1 MSGERPALPVPAGA
15 APAMG
20 GPRASLAVSPP
31 IPYSFARANGVLMVP
46 GSDRLAVR
54 RGAKPAAI
62 LEARRVAARSVMVDS
77 LSDEAFDRLLS
88 ETYATDGLSAAAD
101 AAAASNLA
109 TLARDTA
116 DLLDNDD
123 AAPVIRL
130 INAIVAQAVQQGA
143 SDIHLEPQPADS
155 GAAEAGMS
163 VRFRRD
169 GVMEEVLR
177 LPAQIAPMLVSRV
190 KVMAR
195 LDIAEKRL
203 PQDGRISLTLGS
215 RALDVRVSTLPARGG
230 ERVVMRILDQ
240 SSVGL
245 ELKDLGL
252 DPATL
257 GALTEALGAPNGI
270 VLVTGPTGAGKTT
283 TLYAALKILN
293 DGKRNILTVEDPV
306 EYAVPGVGQTQVDTR
321 VGLTFAQGLRAILR
335 QDPDV
340 VMVGEIRDRETAE
353 IAVQAAL
360 TGHLVLSTVHANSAA
375 GAITRLRDFGVE
387 TFLIA
392 ATLRA
397 VIAQRL
403 ARQVCPVCV
412 TEEPLA
418 APLAQRLGLTPGL
431 PVAKAN
437 GCPSCRQTGYA
448 RRRGLFELITADGP
462 VRSLINEGAGEGRLE
477 AAGLHRSLK
486 ESAREAVRLK
496 RTTPTE
502 VLPLFQGEPVRD
514 LSHASIPAS
523 IPAGVDP
530 AAGAPQSGA
539 DTAP

>member
-1 MSGERPALPVPAGA
+1 MSSAPPADDPG
-15 APAMG
+15 G
-20 GPRASLAVSPP
+20 GPRPRMMAAPVL
-31 IPYSFARANGVLMVP
+31 PYAFARNHGVLLP
-46 GSDRLAVR
+46 AASERLAVR
-54 RGAKPAAI
+54 RGAKPWAI
-62 LEARRVAARSVMVDS
+62 MEARRIAGRG
-77 LSDEAFDRLLS
+77 LSIDMLSEEAFDRLLS
-88 ETYATDGLSAAAD
+88 EAYATDGLAAAAD
-101 AAAASNLA
+101 AAAASNLL

-130 INAIVAQAVQQGA
+130 INALVAQAAQQGV
-143 SDIHLEPQPADS
+143 SDIHLEPNDD
-155 GAAEAGMS
+155 GMS

-169 GVMEEVLR
+169 GVMEEALR
-177 LPAQIAPMLVSRV
+177 LPAEVAPMLVSRV

-203 PQDGRISLTLGS
+203 PQDGRISLTLGN
-215 RALDVRVSTLPARGG
+215 RGLDVRVSTLPARGG

-240 SSVGL
+240 ASVGL
-245 ELKDLGL
+245 ELADLGL
-252 DPATL
+252 DPETYSALT
-257 GALTEALGAPNGI
+257 GALGSPNGI

-283 TLYAALKILN
+283 SLYAALKILN

-306 EYAVPGVGQTQVDTR
+306 EYAVEGIGQTQVDTR

-397 VIAQRL
+397 VVAQRL
-403 ARQVCPVCV
+403 ARLVCPQCV
-412 TEEPLA
+412 TEEPLS
-418 APLAQRLGLTPGL
+418 APLAARIGIPAGTI
-431 PVAKAN
+431 VAKAN
-437 GCPSCRQTGYA
+437 GCPVCRHSGYQK
-448 RRRGLFELITADGP
+448 RRGLFELITADAS
-462 VRSLINEGAGEGRLE
+462 VRALINDGAGEGKLE
-477 AAGLHRSLK
+477 AAGLDRSLTQ
-486 ESAREAVRLK
+486 SARDAVMDK
-496 RTTPTE
+496 STTPTE
-502 VLPLFQGEPVRD
+502 VLPLFQRDHSPD
-514 LSHASIPAS
+514 LSHAGVRVS
-523 IPAGVDP
+523 VDP
-530 AAGAPQSGA
+530 VVQKLSGQ
-539 DTAP
+539 

>member
-1 MSGERPALPVPAGA
+1 MSGASA
-15 APAMG
+15 APAFGAVG
-20 GPRASLAVSPP
+20 GPAGERAPALL
-31 IPYSFARANGVLMVP
+31 PYAFARRHGVLLAE
-46 GSDRLAVR
+46 GNRLLMR
-54 RGAKPAAI
+54 RDAPPAAI
-62 LEARRVAARSVMVDS
+62 LEARRVAGCA
-77 LSDEAFDRLLS
+77 LTPETLADEAFDRLLS

-109 TLARDTA
+109 SLARESA

-130 INAIVAQAVQQGA
+130 INALVAQAVQQGA
-143 SDIHLEPQPADS
+143 SDIHLEPQD
-155 GAAEAGMS
+155 EGMS
-163 VRFRRD
+163 VRLRRD

-177 LPAQIAPMLVSRV
+177 LPAEVAPMLVSRV

-195 LDIAEKRL
+195 LDIAERRL

-215 RALDVRVSTLPARGG
+215 RGLDVRVSTLPARGG

-240 SSVGL
+240 AAVGL
-245 ELKDLGL
+245 ELDDLGL
-252 DPATL
+252 DPATH
-257 GALTEALGAPNGI
+257 GALCEALGAPNGI
-270 VLVTGPTGAGKTT
+270 LLVTGPTGAGKTT
-283 TLYAALKILN
+283 TLYAALKRLN
-293 DGKRNILTVEDPV
+293 DGRRNILTVEDPV

-397 VIAQRL
+397 VVAQRL
-403 ARQVCPVCV
+403 VRLVCPHCV
-412 TEEPLA
+412 TDEPLA
-418 APLAQRLGLTPGL
+418 APLAARLGLPPGL
-431 PVAKAN
+431 MVAKAN
-437 GCPSCRQTGYA
+437 GCAQCRHTGYQK
-448 RRRGLFELITADGP
+448 RRGLFELITADGP
-462 VRSLINEGAGEGRLE
+462 VRALINEGAAEARIE
-477 AAGLHRSLK
+477 AAGLHMSLK
-486 ESAREAVRLK
+486 EAARAAVRDR

-502 VLPLFQGEPVRD
+502 VLPLFQGEVAREPGGQ
-514 LSHASIPAS
+514 LLPGLPA
-523 IPAGVDP
+523 
-530 AAGAPQSGA
+530 
-539 DTAP
+539 

>member
-1 MSGERPALPVPAGA
+1 MSTPPAFGNIGGPANAPAL
-15 APAMG
+15 
-20 GPRASLAVSPP
+20 L
-31 IPYSFARANGVLMVP
+31 PYAFARANGVLLQAD
-46 GSDRLAVR
+46 GERLAIR
-54 RGAKPAAI
+54 RSAKPAAI
-62 LEARRVAARSVMVDS
+62 LEARRVAGRAVALDT
-77 LSDEAFDRLLS
+77 LGDEAFDRLLS

-101 AAAASNLA
+101 AAAATNLA

-130 INAIVAQAVQQGA
+130 INALVAQAVQQGA
-143 SDIHLEPQPADS
+143 SDIHLEPND
-155 GAAEAGMS
+155 EGMA
-163 VRFRRD
+163 VRLRRD

-177 LPAQIAPMLVSRV
+177 LPPEVAPMLVSRV

-203 PQDGRISLTLGS
+203 PQDGRISLTLGN
-215 RALDVRVSTLPARGG
+215 RGLDVRVSTLPARGG

-240 SSVGL
+240 ASVGL
-245 ELKDLGL
+245 ELSDLGL
-252 DPATL
+252 DGATL
-257 GALTEALGAPNGI
+257 GSLKEALGAPNGI

-283 TLYAALKILN
+283 TLYAALKLLT

-306 EYAVPGVGQTQVDTR
+306 EYAVAGVGQTQVDTR

-397 VIAQRL
+397 VVAQRL
-403 ARQVCPVCV
+403 ARLVCPVCV
-412 TEEPLA
+412 TEEPLP
-418 APLAQRLGLTPGL
+418 APLAQRIGLPAGI

-437 GCPSCRQTGYA
+437 GCPSCRQTGFSK
-448 RRRGLFELITADGP
+448 RRGLFELITADGP
-462 VRSLINEGAGEGRLE
+462 VRTLINEGAGEGRLE

-486 ESAREAVRLK
+486 ESARAAVREK

-514 LSHASIPAS
+514 LSHAAISG
-523 IPAGVDP
+523 GVDP
-530 AAGAPQSGA
+530 AGISA
-539 DTAP
+539 

>member
-1 MSGERPALPVPAGA
+1 MTGAADPPAPPVALLRPAPT
-15 APAMG
+15 
-20 GPRASLAVSPP
+20 
-31 IPYSFARANGVLMVP
+31 IPYAFARRAGVLIVP
-46 GSDRLAVR
+46 GSGTLSFRA
-54 RGAKPAAI
+54 GASPAA
-62 LEARRVAARSVMVDS
+62 LAEARRVAGEPLELAPLDAQ
-77 LSDEAFDRLLS
+77 AFDALLS
-88 ETYATDGLSAAAD
+88 NTYATDGLAAVAD
-101 AAAASNLA
+101 AALASGPGSLAALVPDS
-109 TLARDTA
+109 A

-130 INAIVAQAVQQGA
+130 INALVAQAVQQGA
-143 SDIHLEPQPADS
+143 SDIHLEPSLGQDS
-155 GAAEAGMS
+155 AQAASAGKGGEGMA
-163 VRFRRD
+163 VRLRRD
-169 GVMEEVLR
+169 GVMEEALR
-177 LPAQIAPMLVSRV
+177 LPPEIAPMLVSRV

-240 SSVGL
+240 ASVGL
-245 ELKDLGL
+245 ALPDLGL
-252 DPATL
+252 DAPTR
-257 GALTEALGAPNGI
+257 GALEDALASPNGI

-283 TLYAALKILN
+283 TLYAALKTLN
-293 DGKRNILTVEDPV
+293 DGRRNILTVEDPV

-397 VIAQRL
+397 VVAQRL
-403 ARQVCPVCV
+403 VRLVCPHCV

-418 APLAQRLGLTPGL
+418 PGL
-431 PVAKAN
+431 AARIGIPAGAMVAKAN
-437 GCPSCRQTGYA
+437 GCERCRHSGYS
-448 RRRGLFELITADGP
+448 RRQGLFELIAADAS
-462 VRSLINEGAGEGRLE
+462 VRALINDSAGEDRLE
-477 AAGLHRSLK
+477 AAGLRRSLK
-486 ESAREAVRLK
+486 ESARAAVLAK

-502 VLPLFQGEPVRD
+502 VLPLFQG
-514 LSHASIPAS
+514 
-523 IPAGVDP
+523 AGYAE
-530 AAGAPQSGA
+530 AAE
-539 DTAP
+539 

>member
-1 MSGERPALPVPAGA
+1 MSTPPAFGSIGGPAGA
-15 APAMG
+15 PA
-20 GPRASLAVSPP
+20 LL
-31 IPYSFARANGVLMVP
+31 PYAFARANGVLLQS
-46 GSDRLAVR
+46 GGDRLAIR
-54 RGAKPAAI
+54 RSARPAAI
-62 LEARRVAARSVMVDS
+62 LEARRIAGRALLIDT
-77 LSDEAFDRLLS
+77 LGDEAFDRLLS

-101 AAAASNLA
+101 AAAATNLA

-130 INAIVAQAVQQGA
+130 INALVAQAVQQGA
-143 SDIHLEPQPADS
+143 SDIHLEPT
-155 GAAEAGMS
+155 EEGMA
-163 VRFRRD
+163 VRLRRD

-177 LPAQIAPMLVSRV
+177 LPPEVAPMLVSRV

-215 RALDVRVSTLPARGG
+215 RGLDVRVSTLPARGG

-240 SSVGL
+240 AAVGL
-245 ELKDLGL
+245 ELSDLGL
-252 DPATL
+252 DEATNA
-257 GALTEALGAPNGI
+257 ALTEALGAPNGI
-270 VLVTGPTGAGKTT
+270 ILVTGPTGAGKTT
-283 TLYAALKILN
+283 TLYAALKKLT

-397 VIAQRL
+397 VVAQRL
-403 ARQVCPVCV
+403 ARLVCQVCV

-418 APLAQRLGLTPGL
+418 APLAQRIGL
-431 PVAKAN
+431 PAGIPIAKAN
-437 GCPSCRQTGYA
+437 GCPSCRHTGFA
-448 RRRGLFELITADGP
+448 KRRGLFELITADGP
-462 VRSLINEGAGEGRLE
+462 VRALINDGAGEGRLE

-486 ESAREAVRLK
+486 ESARAAVRDK

-502 VLPLFQGEPVRD
+502 VLPLFQGEPARD
-514 LSHASIPAS
+514 LSHAAITGG
-523 IPAGVDP
+523 IDP
-530 AAGAPQSGA
+530 ANLGA
-539 DTAP
+539 

>member
-1 MSGERPALPVPAGA
+1 MSSAPPSFGSLGGPSAPPQPGHAPLLPYAFARSQGVLIVPAT
-15 APAMG
+15 
-20 GPRASLAVSPP
+20 
-31 IPYSFARANGVLMVP
+31 
-46 GSDRLAVR
+46 DRLAIR
-54 RGAKPAAI
+54 RGAKPTAV
-62 LEARRVAARSVMVDS
+62 LEARRVAGRA
-77 LSDEAFDRLLS
+77 LTPETLTDEAFDRLLS
-88 ETYATDGLSAAAD
+88 EAYATDGLSAAAE
-101 AAAASNLA
+101 AAAASNL
-109 TLARDTA
+109 TNLVRESA

-130 INAIVAQAVQQGA
+130 INALVAQAVQRGA
-143 SDIHLEPQPADS
+143 SDIHLEPAPGNETDS
-155 GAAEAGMS
+155 AAHGMA
-163 VRFRRD
+163 VRLRHD

-177 LPAQIAPMLVSRV
+177 LPAEVAPMLVSRV

-203 PQDGRISLTLGS
+203 PQDGRISLTLGQ

-252 DPATL
+252 DAATH
-257 GALTEALGAPNGI
+257 GALTDALSSPNGI

-283 TLYAALKILN
+283 TLYAALKRLN

-306 EYAVPGVGQTQVDTR
+306 EYAVQGVGQTQVDTR

-397 VIAQRL
+397 VVAQRL
-403 ARQVCPVCV
+403 VRLVCPVCM

-418 APLAQRLGLTPGL
+418 PALARRIGLPAGI

-437 GCPSCRQTGYA
+437 GCERCRHSGYTG
-448 RRRGLFELITADGP
+448 RKGLFELITADGP
-462 VRSLINEGAGEGRLE
+462 VRALINDGAGEGQLE
-477 AAGLHRSLK
+477 RAGLQRSLV
-486 ESAREAVRLK
+486 ESARAAVREK

-502 VLPLFQGEPVRD
+502 VLPLFQADVVRSTMLAETSPAEP
-514 LSHASIPAS
+514 LP
-523 IPAGVDP
+523 
-530 AAGAPQSGA
+530 
-539 DTAP
+539 

>member
-1 MSGERPALPVPAGA
+1 MSSPAPEFGNI
-15 APAMG
+15 G
-20 GPRASLAVSPP
+20 GPARAEPEGSPAP
-31 IPYSFARANGVLMVP
+31 LQPGPQPGPQLSQGLPTPQPARLPPRLPYAFARSHGVLLVS
-46 GSDRLAVR
+46 GTERLVLRRNARPQAV
-54 RGAKPAAI
+54 I
-62 LEARRVAARSVMVDS
+62 EARRIAGHALVPET
-77 LSDEAFDRLLS
+77 LGDEAFDRLLS
-88 ETYATDGLSAAAD
+88 ETYATDGLAAAAD
-101 AAAASNLA
+101 AAASSNLA

-116 DLLDNDD
+116 DLLENDD

-143 SDIHLEPQPADS
+143 SDIHLEPSD
-155 GAAEAGMS
+155 EGMS

-169 GVMEEVLR
+169 GVMEDVLA
-177 LPAQIAPMLVSRV
+177 LPAEVAPMLVSRV

-203 PQDGRISLTLGS
+203 PQDGRISLTLGN
-215 RALDVRVSTLPARGG
+215 RGLDVRVSTLPARGG

-240 SSVGL
+240 ASVAL

-252 DPATL
+252 DPEIHA
-257 GALTEALGAPNGI
+257 ALTEALGAPNGI
-270 VLVTGPTGAGKTT
+270 LLVTGPTGAGKTT
-283 TLYAALKILN
+283 TLYAALKLLN
-293 DGKRNILTVEDPV
+293 DGRRNILTVEDPV

-387 TFLIA
+387 PFLIA

-397 VIAQRL
+397 VVAQRL
-403 ARQVCPVCV
+403 VRLVCPVCA
-412 TEEPLA
+412 TEEPLPA
-418 APLAQRLGLTPGL
+418 AVAARIGLPAGI

-437 GCPSCRQTGYA
+437 GCPQCRHSGYSK
-448 RRRGLFELITADGP
+448 RRGLFELITADAE
-462 VRSLINEGAGEGRLE
+462 VRTLINDGAGEGRLE
-477 AAGLHRSLK
+477 VAGLHRSLK
-486 ESAREAVRLK
+486 DSARAAVRER

-502 VLPLFQGEPVRD
+502 VLPLFQGEPAR
-514 LSHASIPAS
+514 ASTQDGGTPGIPA
-523 IPAGVDP
+523 
-530 AAGAPQSGA
+530 
-539 DTAP
+539 

>member
-1 MSGERPALPVPAGA
+1 MSSQPPSFGSIGGPAQPAGLA
-15 APAMG
+15 AP
-20 GPRASLAVSPP
+20 LL
-31 IPYSFARANGVLMVP
+31 PYSFARAHGVLLAA
-46 GSDRLAVR
+46 GSDRLTVR
-54 RGAKPAAI
+54 QGAKPQAV
-62 LEARRVAARSVMVDS
+62 LEARRVAGRPLGVD
-77 LSDEAFDRLLS
+77 LLADEAYDRLLS

-130 INAIVAQAVQQGA
+130 INALVAQAVQQGA
-143 SDIHLEPQPADS
+143 SDIHLEPTGDA
-155 GAAEAGMS
+155 GAADGMA
-163 VRFRRD
+163 VRLRRD

-177 LPAQIAPMLVSRV
+177 LPAEVAPMLVSRV

-203 PQDGRISLTLGS
+203 PQDGRISLTLGQ
-215 RALDVRVSTLPARGG
+215 RGLDVRVSTLPARGG

-240 SSVGL
+240 ASVGL
-245 ELKDLGL
+245 QLDDLGL
-252 DPATL
+252 DAGTR
-257 GALTEALGAPNGI
+257 GALAEALGSPNGI
-270 VLVTGPTGAGKTT
+270 LLVTGPTGAGKTT
-283 TLYAALKILN
+283 TLYAALKTLN
-293 DGKRNILTVEDPV
+293 DGRRNILTVEDPV

-397 VIAQRL
+397 VVAQRL
-403 ARQVCPVCV
+403 VRLVCPHCV
-412 TEEPLA
+412 TEEPLSA
-418 APLAQRLGLTPGL
+418 ALAGRIGLPAGL

-437 GCPSCRQTGYA
+437 GCPQCRHSGFA
-448 RRRGLFELITADGP
+448 KRKGLFELITADAP
-462 VRSLINEGAGEGRLE
+462 VRALINDGAGEARLE
-477 AAGLHRSLK
+477 AAGLTRSLT
-486 ESAREAVRLK
+486 ESARAAVREK

-502 VLPLFQGEPVRD
+502 VLPLFQGEAVRD
-514 LSHASIPAS
+514 PSRELLAHT
-523 IPAGVDP
+523 
-530 AAGAPQSGA
+530 GAEVRA
-539 DTAP
+539 

>member
-1 MSGERPALPVPAGA
+1 MTAAAPLPETAPDAAGQIAGERLLPYAFARRQGVLLLAGA
-15 APAMG
+15 DGAG
-20 GPRASLAVSPP
+20 C
-31 IPYSFARANGVLMVP
+31 
-46 GSDRLAVR
+46 RLALR
-54 RGAKPAAI
+54 TGATIGAI
-62 LEARRVAARSVMVDS
+62 VEARRIAGGALTVEQ

-88 ETYATDGLSAAAD
+88 DTYSTDGLAAAAD
-101 AAAASNLA
+101 AAAAANLA
-109 TLARDTA
+109 GLAGDTA

-130 INAIVAQAVQQGA
+130 INALVTQAVQQGA
-143 SDIHLEPQPADS
+143 SDIHLEPADD
-155 GAAEAGMS
+155 GMA
-163 VRFRRD
+163 VRLRRD
-169 GVMEEVLR
+169 GLMEDVLR
-177 LPAQIAPMLVSRV
+177 LPPEIAPMLVSRV

-203 PQDGRISLTLGS
+203 PQDGRISLTLGV

-240 SSVGL
+240 AAVAL
-245 ELKDLGL
+245 ELGDLGL
-252 DPATL
+252 DAETHAGL
-257 GALTEALGAPNGI
+257 AEALAAPNGI

-283 TLYAALKILN
+283 TLYAALKTLA
-293 DGKRNILTVEDPV
+293 DGRRNILTVEDPV

-387 TFLIA
+387 SFLIA

-397 VIAQRL
+397 VVAQRL
-403 ARQVCPVCV
+403 VRLVCPHCAT
-412 TEEPLA
+412 TEALA
-418 APLAQRLGLTPGL
+418 PALAQRLSLAAGTT
-431 PVAKAN
+431 VATAN
-437 GCPSCRQTGYA
+437 GCDHCRQSGYA
-448 RRRGLFELITADGP
+448 RRRGLFELITTDAGLRTLVNDGA
-462 VRSLINEGAGEGRLE
+462 SE
-477 AAGLHRSLK
+477 AQIEAVGLHRSLK
-486 ESAREAVRLK
+486 ESARAAVIAQ

-502 VLPLFQGEPVRD
+502 VLPLFQGDSRRPTGRAEAVAEPIEARVGD
-514 LSHASIPAS
+514 
-523 IPAGVDP
+523 G
-530 AAGAPQSGA
+530 
-539 DTAP
+539 

>member
-1 MSGERPALPVPAGA
+1 MSGDPNAPSPNVGTDGA
-15 APAMG
+15 
-20 GPRASLAVSPP
+20 GPRASLSGLPA
-31 IPYSFARANGVLMVP
+31 IPYGFARANGVLMVP

-54 RGAKPAAI
+54 RDARPAAI
-62 LEARRVAARSVMVDS
+62 LEARRVAGRAMLVDS

-130 INAIVAQAVQQGA
+130 INAVVAQAVQQGA
-143 SDIHLEPQPADS
+143 SDIHLEPQTADTTN
-155 GAAEAGMS
+155 ETGMS

-203 PQDGRISLTLGS
+203 PQDGRISLTLGA
-215 RALDVRVSTLPARGG
+215 RGLDVRVSTLPARGG

-252 DPATL
+252 DAATL

-283 TLYAALKILN
+283 TLYAALKLLN

-397 VIAQRL
+397 VVAQRL

-418 APLAQRLGLTPGL
+418 APLAQRIGLPAGL

-437 GCPSCRQTGYA
+437 GCPSCRHTGYA

-462 VRSLINEGAGEGRLE
+462 VRALINEGAGEGRLE

-486 ESAREAVRLK
+486 ESAREAVRAK

-514 LSHASIPAS
+514 LSHATIA
-523 IPAGVDP
+523 AGVDP
-530 AAGAPQSGA
+530 TAIAAAPEAGDSA
-539 DTAP
+539 

>member
-1 MSGERPALPVPAGA
+1 MSSQPPSFGNIGGPAQPAGA
-15 APAMG
+15 
-20 GPRASLAVSPP
+20 SPVL
-31 IPYSFARANGVLMVP
+31 PYSFARANGVLLAA
-46 GSDRLAVR
+46 GSDRLAIHK
-54 RGAKPAAI
+54 GTKPHAI
-62 LEARRVAARSVMVDS
+62 LEARRVAGRTLAIDT
-77 LSDEAFDRLLS
+77 LGDEAFDRLLS
-88 ETYATDGLSAAAD
+88 EAYATDGLSAAAD

-130 INAIVAQAVQQGA
+130 INALVAQAVQQGA
-143 SDIHLEPQPADS
+143 SDIHLEPTGDS
-155 GAAEAGMS
+155 GAADGMA
-163 VRFRRD
+163 VRLRRD

-177 LPAQIAPMLVSRV
+177 LPAEVAPMLVSRV

-203 PQDGRISLTLGS
+203 PQDGRISLTLGN
-215 RALDVRVSTLPARGG
+215 RGLDVRVSTLPARGG

-240 SSVGL
+240 ASVGL
-245 ELKDLGL
+245 QLADLGL
-252 DPATL
+252 DPVTHAS
-257 GALTEALGAPNGI
+257 LTEALGAPNGI
-270 VLVTGPTGAGKTT
+270 LLVTGPTGAGKTT
-283 TLYAALKILN
+283 TLYAALKTLN
-293 DGKRNILTVEDPV
+293 DGRRNILTVEDPV

-397 VIAQRL
+397 VVAQRL
-403 ARQVCPVCV
+403 VRLVCPACV
-412 TEEPLA
+412 SEEPLSASLA
-418 APLAQRLGLTPGL
+418 AKLNL
-431 PVAKAN
+431 PAGMAVAKAN
-437 GCPSCRQTGYA
+437 GCAQCRHSGYSK
-448 RRRGLFELITADGP
+448 RKGLFELITADGP
-462 VRSLINEGAGEGRLE
+462 VRTLINDGAGEGELE
-477 AAGLHRSLK
+477 RAGLHRSLK
-486 ESAREAVRLK
+486 ESAREAVREM

-502 VLPLFQGEPVRD
+502 VLPLFQTDVVR
-514 LSHASIPAS
+514 
-523 IPAGVDP
+523 GP
-530 AAGAPQSGA
+530 AAGQLPPVLAVTGA
-539 DTAP
+539 EMQA

>member
-1 MSGERPALPVPAGA
+1 MSSTPPARTATGGELPGPAAGRA
-15 APAMG
+15 A
-20 GPRASLAVSPP
+20 PP
-31 IPYSFARANGVLMVP
+31 IPYSFARTNGVLMVS

-54 RGAKPAAI
+54 RGAKPGAI
-62 LEARRVAARSVMVDS
+62 LEVRRVAGRALLIDS
-77 LSDEAFDRLLS
+77 MSDEAFDRLLS

-143 SDIHLEPQPADS
+143 SDIHLEPQAADT
-155 GAAEAGMS
+155 AAESGMS

-215 RALDVRVSTLPARGG
+215 KSLDVRVSTLPARGG

-252 DPATL
+252 DPATRE
-257 GALTEALGAPNGI
+257 ALTEALGAPNGI

-283 TLYAALKILN
+283 TLYAALKLLN

-306 EYAVPGVGQTQVDTR
+306 EYAVQGVGQTQVDTR

-412 TEEPLA
+412 TEEPLPQ
-418 APLAQRLGLTPGL
+418 PLAVRLGLPAGIA
-431 PVAKAN
+431 VAKSN
-437 GCPSCRQTGYA
+437 GCPSCRQTGFA
-448 RRRGLFELITADGP
+448 RRRGLFELITTDGP
-462 VRSLINEGAGEGRLE
+462 VRTLINEGAGEGRLE

-486 ESAREAVRLK
+486 ESAREAVRAK

-502 VLPLFQGEPVRD
+502 VLPLFQGEPARD
-514 LSHASIPAS
+514 LSHASIS
-523 IPAGVDP
+523 AGIDP
-530 AAGAPQSGA
+530 AAIAATPPAP
-539 DTAP
+539 APGSAP

>member
-1 MSGERPALPVPAGA
+1 VA
-15 APAMG
+15 
-20 GPRASLAVSPP
+20 SPP
-31 IPYSFARANGVLMVP
+31 LPYAFARSHGVLLVP
-46 GSDRLAVR
+46 GSDRLILRA
-54 RGAKPAAI
+54 GARPSAL
-62 LEARRVAARSVMVDS
+62 LEARRVAARPLTLETLAD
-77 LSDEAFDRLLS
+77 DAFDRLLS
-88 ETYATDGLSAAAD
+88 EAYATDGLSAAAD

-143 SDIHLEPQPADS
+143 SDIHLEPQGGDS
-155 GAAEAGMS
+155 PGSDGLA

-169 GVMEEVLR
+169 GVMEEVLK
-177 LPAQIAPMLVSRV
+177 LPAQVAPMLVSRV

-203 PQDGRISLTLGS
+203 PQDGRISLTLGT
-215 RALDVRVSTLPARGG
+215 RGLDVRVSTLPARGG

-240 SSVGL
+240 STVGL
-245 ELKDLGL
+245 ELTDLGL
-252 DPATL
+252 DAATL
-257 GALTEALGAPNGI
+257 TALTEALGAPNGI

-283 TLYAALKILN
+283 TLYAALKLLN
-293 DGKRNILTVEDPV
+293 DGRRNILTVEDPV

-397 VIAQRL
+397 VVAQRL
-403 ARQVCPVCV
+403 ARQVCAVCAG
-412 TEEPLA
+412 EEPLA
-418 APLAQRLGLTPGL
+418 APLARRLGLPAGL

-437 GCPSCRQTGYA
+437 GCPACRQTGYS
-448 RRRGLFELITADGP
+448 RRRGLFELITTDGP
-462 VRSLINEGAGEGRLE
+462 VRALINDGAGEGRLE
-477 AAGLHRSLK
+477 AAGLHLSLK
-486 ESAREAVRLK
+486 DSARDAVRAR

-502 VLPLFQGEPVRD
+502 VLPLFQGEPARD
-514 LSHASIPAS
+514 LSHASIGAEIDPTA
-523 IPAGVDP
+523 IAP
-530 AAGAPQSGA
+530 AAQP
-539 DTAP
+539 

>member
-1 MSGERPALPVPAGA
+1 MSSAPPSFGSLGGPA
-15 APAMG
+15 APG
-20 GPRASLAVSPP
+20 IGLPP
-31 IPYSFARANGVLMVP
+31 VLPYAFARAQGVLIVP
-46 GSDRLAVR
+46 GTDRLAIR
-54 RGAKPAAI
+54 RGAKPAAV
-62 LEARRVAARSVMVDS
+62 LEARRVAGRALAPETMAE
-77 LSDEAFDRLLS
+77 EAFDRLLS
-88 ETYATDGLSAAAD
+88 EAYATDGLSAAAE
-101 AAAASNLA
+101 AAAASNLSN
-109 TLARDTA
+109 LVRESA

-130 INAIVAQAVQQGA
+130 INALVAQAVQRGA
-143 SDIHLEPQPADS
+143 SDIHLEPAPGSEAE
-155 GAAEAGMS
+155 GAAHGMA
-163 VRFRRD
+163 VRLRHD

-177 LPAQIAPMLVSRV
+177 LPAEVAPMLVSRV

-203 PQDGRISLTLGS
+203 PQDGRISLTLGN

-240 SSVGL
+240 SAVGL
-245 ELKDLGL
+245 ELTDLGL
-252 DPATL
+252 DAATH
-257 GALTEALGAPNGI
+257 GALKDALSSPNGI

-283 TLYAALKILN
+283 TLYAALKLLN

-397 VIAQRL
+397 VVAQRL
-403 ARQVCPVCV
+403 VRLVCPVCM

-418 APLAQRLGLTPGL
+418 PALARRIGLPSGL

-437 GCPSCRQTGYA
+437 GCDRCRHSGYTG
-448 RRRGLFELITADGP
+448 RKGLFELITADGP
-462 VRSLINEGAGEGRLE
+462 VRALINDGAGEGQLE
-477 AAGLHRSLK
+477 RAGLQRSLM
-486 ESAREAVRLK
+486 ESARAAVREK

-502 VLPLFQGEPVRD
+502 VLPLFQADVVRT
-514 LSHASIPAS
+514 
-523 IPAGVDP
+523 PAGTER
-530 AAGAPQSGA
+530 AGAEP
-539 DTAP
+539 AP

>member
-1 MSGERPALPVPAGA
+1 MSSAPASAGPAAGA
-15 APAMG
+15 G
-20 GPRASLAVSPP
+20 LLL
-31 IPYSFARANGVLMVP
+31 PYAFARANGVLLVA
-46 GSDRLAVR
+46 GTDRLAVR

-62 LEARRVAARSVMVDS
+62 LEARRVAGRAVITDS
-77 LSDEAFDRLLS
+77 LGDEAFDRLLS
-88 ETYATDGLSAAAD
+88 ETYATDGLAAAAD

-109 TLARDTA
+109 TLALETA

-130 INAIVAQAVQQGA
+130 INALVAQAVQQGA
-143 SDIHLEPQPADS
+143 SDIHLEPQDS
-155 GAAEAGMS
+155 GMA
-163 VRFRRD
+163 VRLRRD

-177 LPAQIAPMLVSRV
+177 LPAEVAPMLVSRV

-203 PQDGRISLTLGS
+203 PQDGRISLTLGA

-245 ELKDLGL
+245 ELTDLGL
-252 DPATL
+252 DAATH
-257 GALTEALGAPNGI
+257 GALVEALGAPNGI

-283 TLYAALKILN
+283 TLYAALKLLN

-340 VMVGEIRDRETAE
+340 VLVGEIRDRETAE

-397 VIAQRL
+397 VVAQRL
-403 ARQVCPVCV
+403 VRLVCPVCAS
-412 TEEPLA
+412 EEPLA
-418 APLAQRLGLTPGL
+418 APLAARLQL
-431 PVAKAN
+431 PAGMAVAKAN
-437 GCPSCRQTGYA
+437 GCPACRQSGYS
-448 RRRGLFELITADGP
+448 RRKGLFELITTDGP
-462 VRSLINEGAGEGRLE
+462 VRALINDGAGEGRLE

-486 ESAREAVRLK
+486 ESAREAVRAK

-502 VLPLFQGEPVRD
+502 VLPFFQGEPARD
-514 LSHASIPAS
+514 LSHA
-523 IPAGVDP
+523 GVPGEIDP
-530 AAGAPQSGA
+530 RAVPGDPGGLA
-539 DTAP
+539 

>member
-1 MSGERPALPVPAGA
+1 MSSAPEFGEI
-15 APAMG
+15 G
-20 GPRASLAVSPP
+20 GPAVTPRAPML
-31 IPYSFARANGVLMVP
+31 PYAFARANGVLLAP
-46 GSDRLAVR
+46 GGERLAVR
-54 RGAKPAAI
+54 AGARPAAL
-62 LEARRVAARSVMVDS
+62 LEARRIAGQPLAVEQ
-77 LSDEAFDRLLS
+77 LPDEAFDRLLS
-88 ETYATDGLSAAAD
+88 ESYATDGLTAAAD

-130 INAIVAQAVQQGA
+130 INALVAQAVQQGA
-143 SDIHLEPQPADS
+143 SDIHLEPT
-155 GAAEAGMS
+155 EEGMA
-163 VRFRRD
+163 VRLRRD

-177 LPAQIAPMLVSRV
+177 LPAEVAPMLVSRV

-203 PQDGRISLTLGS
+203 PQDGRISLTLGH

-230 ERVVMRILDQ
+230 ERVVMRSLDQ
-240 SSVGL
+240 ASVAL
-245 ELKDLGL
+245 ELGDLGL
-252 DPATL
+252 DAETDAAL
-257 GALTEALGAPNGI
+257 GEALSAPNGI
-270 VLVTGPTGAGKTT
+270 LLVTGPTGAGKTT
-283 TLYAALKILN
+283 TLYAALKTLT

-387 TFLIA
+387 SFLIA

-397 VIAQRL
+397 VVAQRL
-403 ARQVCPVCV
+403 ARLVCPHCA

-418 APLAQRLGLTPGL
+418 PGLAQRLGLPAGIV
-431 PVAKAN
+431 VAKAN
-437 GCPSCRQTGYA
+437 GCDRCRQSGYA
-448 RRRGLFELITADGP
+448 RRRGLFELITSDAEM
-462 VRSLINEGAGEGRLE
+462 RALINEGASEGRIE

-486 ESAREAVRLK
+486 ESARAAVVEK

-502 VLPLFQGEPVRD
+502 VLPLFQGEAARNREPLEARV
-514 LSHASIPAS
+514 
-523 IPAGVDP
+523 GDP
-530 AAGAPQSGA
+530 AAAAPAAYSGQSAQAGDA
-539 DTAP
+539 G

>member
-1 MSGERPALPVPAGA
+1 MIPGPAASAA
-15 APAMG
+15 AP
-20 GPRASLAVSPP
+20 GPAPEL
-31 IPYSFARANGVLMVP
+31 PYAFARTQGVLIVP
-46 GSDRLAVR
+46 GTDRLALR
-54 RGAKPAAI
+54 ASARPAAI
-62 LEARRVAARSVMVDS
+62 LEARRVAGRGLVTER
-77 LSDEAFDRLLS
+77 LGDEGFDRLMS
-88 ETYATDGLSAAAD
+88 DTYASDGLAAAAD

-109 TLARDTA
+109 TLMSESA

-130 INAIVAQAVQQGA
+130 INALFAQAVQQGA
-143 SDIHLEPQPADS
+143 SDIHLEPTD
-155 GAAEAGMS
+155 EGMA
-163 VRFRRD
+163 VRIRRD
-169 GVMEEVLR
+169 GVMEEQLR
-177 LPAQIAPMLVSRV
+177 LPAEVAPMLVSRV

-215 RALDVRVSTLPARGG
+215 RGLDVRVSTLPARGG

-240 SSVGL
+240 AAVAL
-245 ELKDLGL
+245 ALPDLGL
-252 DPATL
+252 DAATL
-257 GALTEALGAPNGI
+257 AALTEALQVPNGI
-270 VLVTGPTGAGKTT
+270 LLVTGPTGSGKTT
-283 TLYAALKILN
+283 TLYAALKRLN
-293 DGKRNILTVEDPV
+293 DGRRNILTVEDPV

-397 VIAQRL
+397 VVAQRL
-403 ARQVCPVCV
+403 VRLVCPVCV
-412 TEEPLA
+412 TQEPLS
-418 APLAQRLGLTPGL
+418 APLAVRIGLPAGL

-437 GCPSCRQTGYA
+437 GCTQCRNSGFA
-448 RRRGLFELITADGP
+448 RRKGLFELIGVDGP
-462 VRSLINEGAGEGRLE
+462 VRALINDAASESRIE
-477 AAGLHRSLK
+477 AAGLHQSLK
-486 ESAREAVRLK
+486 ESARAAVRER

-502 VLPLFQGEPVRD
+502 VLPLFQGEPPRPPLAAPLPTGV
-514 LSHASIPAS
+514 PA
-523 IPAGVDP
+523 
-530 AAGAPQSGA
+530 
-539 DTAP
+539 

>member
-1 MSGERPALPVPAGA
+1 MSGGPADGDSPAVAGIA
-15 APAMG
+15 
-20 GPRASLAVSPP
+20 RASAPLL
-31 IPYSFARANGVLMVP
+31 PYAFARAQGVLIVP
-46 GSDRLAVR
+46 GTNRLAVR
-54 RGAKPAAI
+54 SGARPAAV
-62 LEARRVAARSVMVDS
+62 LEARRVAGAPLAV
-77 LSDEAFDRLLS
+77 EAASEQDYDRLLS
-88 ETYATDGLSAAAD
+88 ECYATDGLSAAAE
-101 AAAASNLA
+101 AAAASNLSN
-109 TLARDTA
+109 LVRESA

-130 INAIVAQAVQQGA
+130 INALVAQAVQRGA
-143 SDIHLEPQPADS
+143 SDIHLEPSPGGEAD
-155 GAAEAGMS
+155 GDMPGMA
-163 VRFRRD
+163 VRLRHD
-169 GVMEEVLR
+169 GIMEEVLR
-177 LPAQIAPMLVSRV
+177 LPAAIAPMLVSRV

-203 PQDGRISLTLGS
+203 PQDGRISLTLGA

-240 SSVGL
+240 SAVGL

-252 DPATL
+252 DAATQ
-257 GALTEALGAPNGI
+257 GALTEALSSPNGI
-270 VLVTGPTGAGKTT
+270 ILVTGPTGAGKTT
-283 TLYAALKILN
+283 TLYAALKLLN

-340 VMVGEIRDRETAE
+340 VLVGEIRDRETAE

-397 VIAQRL
+397 VVAQRL
-403 ARQVCPVCV
+403 VRLVCPSCV

-418 APLAQRLGLTPGL
+418 PGL
-431 PVAKAN
+431 ARRIGLPAGIPVAKAN
-437 GCPSCRQTGYA
+437 GCDRCRHSGYTG
-448 RRRGLFELITADGP
+448 RKGLFELITADGP
-462 VRSLINEGAGEGRLE
+462 VRALINDGAGEAQLE
-477 AAGLHRSLK
+477 RAGLQRSLV
-486 ESAREAVRLK
+486 ESARAAVRDR

-502 VLPLFQGEPVRD
+502 VLPLFQADGGRAT
-514 LSHASIPAS
+514 ASAEG
-523 IPAGVDP
+523 AGP
-530 AAGAPQSGA
+530 
-539 DTAP
+539 

>member
-1 MSGERPALPVPAGA
+1 MASAHPAGS
-15 APAMG
+15 
-20 GPRASLAVSPP
+20 GPRMGPP
-31 IPYSFARANGVLMVP
+31 PHPLPLLLPYAFARAQGVLITP
-46 GSDRLAVR
+46 GSGRLAVR

-62 LEARRVAARSVMVDS
+62 LEARRVAGQAIQIDT
-77 LSDEAFDRLLS
+77 LADEAFDRLLS

-130 INAIVAQAVQQGA
+130 INALVAQAVQQGA
-143 SDIHLEPQPADS
+143 SDIHLEPQED
-155 GAAEAGMS
+155 GMA
-163 VRFRRD
+163 VRLRRD

-177 LPAQIAPMLVSRV
+177 LPTQVSPMLVSRV

-203 PQDGRISLTLGS
+203 PQDGRISLTLGN

-245 ELKDLGL
+245 ELTDLGL
-252 DPATL
+252 DATTL

-283 TLYAALKILN
+283 TLYAALKLLN

-397 VIAQRL
+397 VVAQRL
-403 ARQVCPVCV
+403 ARQVCTVCAG
-412 TEEPLA
+412 EEPLA
-418 APLAQRLGLTPGL
+418 APLASRLGLPAGI

-437 GCPSCRQTGYA
+437 GCPSCRQTGYLK
-448 RRRGLFELITADGP
+448 RRGLFELITADGP
-462 VRSLINEGAGEGRLE
+462 VRNLINEGAGEGRLE

-486 ESAREAVRLK
+486 ESAREAVRAR

-502 VLPLFQGEPVRD
+502 VLPLFQGEPARD
-514 LSHASIPAS
+514 LSHATIGGE
-523 IPAGVDP
+523 IDP
-530 AAGAPQSGA
+530 AAVPRGHS
-539 DTAP
+539 